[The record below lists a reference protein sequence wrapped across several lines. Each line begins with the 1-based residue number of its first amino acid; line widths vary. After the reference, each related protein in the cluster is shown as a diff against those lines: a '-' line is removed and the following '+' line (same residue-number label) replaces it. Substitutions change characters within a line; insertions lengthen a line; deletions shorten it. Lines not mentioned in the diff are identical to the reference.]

1 MKVVPGADGWPEA
14 YDYSVAGQT
23 VRFGETLPEREMK
36 FAPVDLKQVEAD
48 GTFSGYASLFG
59 EIDLGNDLVM
69 PGAFRESLAARGT
82 QGVKLLFQ
90 HDPNEPIGVWL
101 DLQEDARGLFARGR
115 LMPEVTRAREVLSL
129 MRAGALD
136 GLSIGFRTVQGRTDP
151 ASGVRR
157 LDKIDL
163 WEISVVTFPML
174 PEARV
179 SAVKRRH
186 APARDVRAD
195 ARLAGK
201 LRRAARLLQ
210 RG

>member
-1 MKVVPGADGWPEA
+1 LRGNDSNKSSEGKIML
-14 YDYSVAGQT
+14 QH
-23 VRFGETLPEREMK
+23 FGEPLPAREMK
-36 FAPVDLKQVEAD
+36 FAPVDLKSVEAD

-59 EIDLGNDLVM
+59 EVDLGNDLVM
-69 PGAFRESLAARGT
+69 QGAFRESLRLRGV

-90 HDPNEPIGVWL
+90 HDPNEPIGIWL
-101 DLQEDARGLFARGR
+101 DLHEDARGLFARGR

-151 ASGVRR
+151 ATGVRR

-179 SAVKRRH
+179 EAVKRRRLH
-186 APARDVRAD
+186 GPRLTLPMQR
-195 ARLAGK
+195 RLATK
-201 LRRAARLLQ
+201 FRHAARTMRL
-210 RG
+210 G

>member
-1 MKVVPGADGWPEA
+1 ML
-14 YDYSVAGQT
+14 Q
-23 VRFGETLPEREMK
+23 RFGETLPEREVK
-36 FAPVDLKQVEAD
+36 FAPVDLKSVEAD

-59 EIDLGNDLVM
+59 TVDLGQDLVM
-69 PGAFRESLAARGT
+69 PGAFRESLAARGPR
-82 QGVKLLFQ
+82 GVKLLFQ

-101 DLQEDARGLFARGR
+101 ELNEDARGLHARGR

-136 GLSIGFRTVQGRTDP
+136 GLSIGFRTQQGRTDP

-179 SAVKRRH
+179 STVKRRA
-186 APARDVRAD
+186 APCGANAD
-195 ARLAGK
+195 HARLASQF
-201 LRRAARLLQ
+201 RRGARAM
-210 RG
+210 RAR

>member
-1 MKVVPGADGWPEA
+1 ML
-14 YDYSVAGQT
+14 Q
-23 VRFGETLPEREMK
+23 RFGESWPDCEVK
-36 FAPVDLKQVEAD
+36 FAPCDLKQVEAD

-59 EIDLGNDLVM
+59 EVDLGNDLVM
-69 PGAFRESLAARGT
+69 PGAFRESLAARGA

-101 DLQEDARGLFARGR
+101 DLHEDGRGLFARGR
-115 LMPEVTRAREVLSL
+115 LMPEVSRAREVLSL

-151 ASGVRR
+151 ATGVRR

-179 SAVKRRH
+179 SAVKRRAGAGTGAPPEAASH
-186 APARDVRAD
+186 A
-195 ARLAGK
+195 LAGK
-201 LRRAARLLQ
+201 FRRAARVM
-210 RG
+210 RGG

>member
-1 MKVVPGADGWPEA
+1 ML
-14 YDYSVAGQT
+14 Q
-23 VRFGETLPEREMK
+23 RFGDPLPEREMK
-36 FAPVDLKQVEAD
+36 FAPCDLKSVEAD

-59 EIDLGNDLVM
+59 EVDLGNDLVM
-69 PGAFRESLAARGT
+69 PGAFRDSLAARGA

-101 DLQEDARGLFARGR
+101 ELREDARGLYARGR

-151 ASGVRR
+151 SSGVRR

-174 PEARV
+174 PDARV
-179 SAVKRRH
+179 SAVKRRGAAR
-186 APARDVRAD
+186 APDVRAD
-195 ARLAGK
+195 ARLASK
-201 LRRAARLLQ
+201 FRRAARAI
-210 RG
+210 RAS

>member
-1 MKVVPGADGWPEA
+1 ML
-14 YDYSVAGQT
+14 Q
-23 VRFGETLPEREMK
+23 RFGENLPEREVK

-59 EIDLGNDLVM
+59 EVDLGQDLVM
-69 PGAFRESLAARGT
+69 PGAFRDSLAARGP

-101 DLQEDARGLFARGR
+101 DLHEDARGLFARGR
-115 LMPEVTRAREVLSL
+115 LMPEVTHAREVLSL

-151 ASGVRR
+151 ATGVRR

-179 SAVKRRH
+179 SAVKRRQSVAH
-186 APARDVRAD
+186 SLSHRSERS
-195 ARLAGK
+195 LASK
-201 LRRAARLLQ
+201 FRRAARLM
-210 RG
+210 RSH

>member
-1 MKVVPGADGWPEA
+1 ML
-14 YDYSVAGQT
+14 Q
-23 VRFGETLPEREMK
+23 RFGDLAPECEVK
-36 FAPVDLKQVEAD
+36 FAPVNLQAVEAD
-48 GTFSGYASLFG
+48 GTFSGYASVFG
-59 EIDLGNDLVM
+59 QVDLGQDLVM
-69 PGAFRESLAARGT
+69 PGAFRESLAKRGAR
-82 QGVKLLFQ
+82 GVKLLFQ

-101 DLQEDARGLFARGR
+101 ELAEDARGLFAKGR

-174 PEARV
+174 PQARV
-179 SAVKRRH
+179 SAVKRQSASRPRDGQSRLR
-186 APARDVRAD
+186 APGDLPGFARA
-195 ARLAGK
+195 
-201 LRRAARLLQ
+201 LRRGAALM

>member
-1 MKVVPGADGWPEA
+1 ML
-14 YDYSVAGQT
+14 Q
-23 VRFGETLPEREMK
+23 RFGDDWPEREVK
-36 FAPVDLKQVEAD
+36 FAPVDLKSVEAD

-59 EIDLGNDLVM
+59 EVDLGQDVVM
-69 PGAFRESLAARGT
+69 PGAFRESLRLRGVR
-82 QGVKLLFQ
+82 GVKLLFQ

-101 DLQEDARGLFARGR
+101 ELGEDMKGLYARGR
-115 LMPEVTRAREVLSL
+115 LMPEVTKAREVLSL

-136 GLSIGFRTVQGRTDP
+136 WLSIGFRTVQGRTDP

-179 SAVKRRH
+179 SAVKRR
-186 APARDVRAD
+186 AERDFAHVTGGD
-195 ARLAGK
+195 ARLAAK
-201 LRRAARLLQ
+201 FRRGAAAMRA
-210 RG
+210 R